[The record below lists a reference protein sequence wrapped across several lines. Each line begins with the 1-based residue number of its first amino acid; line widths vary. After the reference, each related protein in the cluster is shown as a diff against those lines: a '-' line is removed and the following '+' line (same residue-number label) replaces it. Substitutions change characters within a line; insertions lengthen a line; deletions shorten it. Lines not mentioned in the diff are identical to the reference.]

1 MKHIAFFT
9 AYAMAYD
16 KAPSLTWPVLGAWI
30 LFSLLDWRI
39 ARPTDGDGGK
49 LAGQWLLI
57 ILVGLGALAL
67 LFVGGAA
74 LEGRL

>member
-9 AYAMAYD
+9 VYVMAYD
-16 KAPSLTWPVLGAWI
+16 KAPSLTWPVLVAWV
-30 LFSLLDWRI
+30 LFTLLDWRI
-39 ARPTDGDGGK
+39 ARPTDGDAGK

-67 LFVGGAA
+67 VVVGGAA
-74 LEGRL
+74 MEGRL